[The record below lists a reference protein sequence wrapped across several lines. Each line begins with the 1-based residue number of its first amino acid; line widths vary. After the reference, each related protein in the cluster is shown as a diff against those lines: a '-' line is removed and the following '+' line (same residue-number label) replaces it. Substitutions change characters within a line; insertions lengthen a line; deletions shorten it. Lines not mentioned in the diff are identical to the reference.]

1 MHDHYPTI
9 LSTRVHDRLQAMMC
23 SMIGA
28 RTPLAS
34 LVRHKLGSAIVM
46 LEGDVG
52 PNVVVP
58 GSRVRFTIDGYRTKE
73 RALTWEPHVRGD
85 KRNVSLLVPG
95 GLALLGLRVGASI
108 SYRTATRR
116 NEFIQIDHVFPDYG
130 DGVPYGE
137 LPMQRDDAS
146 FEAEVDQADLP
157 EHVLTLA

>member
-52 PNVVVP
+52 PDVVVP
-58 GSRVRFTIDGYRTKE
+58 GRRVRFTIGGYQTKE

-85 KRNVSLLVPG
+85 RRNVSLLVPR
-95 GLALLGLRVGASI
+95 GLALLGLRVGESI
-108 SYRTATRR
+108 SYRTATRYT
-116 NEFIQIDHVFPDYG
+116 EFVQIDHVFPDDG
-130 DGVPYGE
+130 DGVPHGE
-137 LPMQRDDAS
+137 PTMQRDAS
-146 FEAEVDQADLP
+146 FEAEVHREDLLA
-157 EHVLTLA
+157 HIVTLA